1 MIWTKEKIEAFWAM
15 KDQGFSLEEI
25 AAELG
30 CTKSA
35 VQNKTHELKVKEK
48 ARKANAEKAKN
59 KTKTKKGEQENGSR
73 C

>member
-1 MIWTKEKIEAFWAM
+1 MIWTKEKIETFWAM
-15 KDQGFSLEEI
+15 KDQGFTIDQI

-35 VQNKTHELKVKEK
+35 AQNKAHELKVKEK

-59 KTKTKKGEQENGSR
+59 KTRRKRRTRKW
-73 C
+73 

>member
-1 MIWTKEKIEAFWAM
+1 MIWTKQKIEAFWAM

-35 VQNKTHELKVKEK
+35 AQNKAHELKV
-48 ARKANAEKAKN
+48 
-59 KTKTKKGEQENGSR
+59 
-73 C
+73 